1 MAFPSKSAEE
11 KNTIKNNFYRYL
23 SENIIESVKGLAA
36 PNAINE
42 EQFVIRNPEI
52 FSPFLKSGKSVLVVS
67 AHFQNWEWGFMASAP
82 QFDYEVVIIY
92 KKSKN
97 PHFENFIKERRS
109 SKGVRPLEMSLFT
122 SFLSEH
128 KNEPKIYIL
137 MSDQNP
143 SNKKSSII
151 VDFFK
156 QQTICL
162 KGPELISKRYKMP
175 LFLFETEK
183 LKELSYA
190 VRIKLID
197 ENFEGDR
204 GLLTQKYM
212 TAIEDMIRKAP
223 NAWLW
228 SHKRWKN
235 ISSY

>member
-1 MAFPSKSAEE
+1 MAFPSKTIDERNA
-11 KNTIKNNFYRYL
+11 IKNNFYRYL
-23 SENIIESVKGLAA
+23 SENIVESVKGLAA
-36 PNAINE
+36 PGTINK

-52 FSPFLKSGKSVLVVS
+52 FSPYLQSGKSVLVVS

-97 PHFENFIKERRS
+97 PHFENFIKQRRS
-109 SKGVRPLEMSLFT
+109 SKGVRPLEMNLFT

-128 KNEPKIYIL
+128 KHEPKIYIL

-143 SNKKSSII
+143 SNKKSSIK
-151 VDFFK
+151 VDFF
-156 QQTICL
+156 QQVTICL

-183 LKELSYA
+183 LKQLSYA
-190 VRIKLID
+190 VSIKLID
-197 ENFEGDR
+197 KDFEGER

-212 TAIEDMIRKAP
+212 SAIEAMIRKTP
-223 NAWLW
+223 DAWLW